1 MFRATVTALAAA
13 FALLPAVVVS
23 QLEEDISEH
32 DSLEQEFES
41 LVSGNEMAHKHHRH
55 RHYSQHHTRPHHHK
69 AFLFARGPVIA
80 DALVAPPT
88 DGENLLGRVR
98 HPSVAR
104 KLANMKPD
112 IRDLAGRE
120 QAAKIARGDLEANVQ
135 KAISH
140 MNDAVGI
147 KRELARTEALIRSED
162 VKLKRLED
170 DRLRLDRTHGH
181 LVSSLHHI
189 MGPKIQFAET
199 SLKQRQGI
207 LHELESKASQWTEK
221 ETKFHEASLAMLAER
236 KESTKRF
243 EAATDAV
250 NQAHREEELAKKE
263 LLTVKHKVAFDIE
276 GYRYA
281 QTRAHAA
288 ESEAKRGKRGEK
300 NAEISL
306 QRLNGIMNMEQRRVD
321 ESMAIGKD
329 RVQGRI
335 RELEGV
341 REKSKRKASKLSEDY
356 AQWQRRQHAWASRVA
371 ATKHITHEASA
382 DYAARQQAVLDAATA
397 KVAYDAESDSD
408 WAWDEW
414 PGKENGEDV
423 HLDAI

>member
-23 QLEEDISEH
+23 QLEDIPEL

-41 LVSGNEMAHKHHRH
+41 LVSGSETAHNRHRH
-55 RHYSQHHTRPHHHK
+55 RHYRRHHSHPQHHKK
-69 AFLFARGPVIA
+69 AFLFARGPVTA
-80 DALVAPPT
+80 GAVGAPATDA
-88 DGENLLGRVR
+88 EMLLGR

-104 KLANMKPD
+104 KLANMQPD

-135 KAISH
+135 KSVLH
-140 MNDAVGI
+140 MNEAVGI
-147 KRELARTEALIRSED
+147 KRELARTEAQIRSED
-162 VKLKRLED
+162 LKLKRLED

-207 LHELESKASQWTEK
+207 LHELESKADQWTEK
-221 ETKFHEASLAMLAER
+221 EKKFHEASLAMLAER

-250 NQAHREEELAKKE
+250 NKAHREEELAKKE
-263 LLTVKHKVAFDIE
+263 LLTVKHNVAFDIE

-281 QTRAHAA
+281 QTRARAS

-306 QRLNGIMNMEQRRVD
+306 KRMNGIMNMEQKRVD

-329 RVQGRI
+329 RVQGKI

-341 REKSKRKASKLSEDY
+341 REKSKRKASKLREDY
-356 AQWQRRQHAWASRVA
+356 GQWQRRQQAWASRVA

-382 DYAARQQAVLDAATA
+382 DYAARQQAVLDSATA